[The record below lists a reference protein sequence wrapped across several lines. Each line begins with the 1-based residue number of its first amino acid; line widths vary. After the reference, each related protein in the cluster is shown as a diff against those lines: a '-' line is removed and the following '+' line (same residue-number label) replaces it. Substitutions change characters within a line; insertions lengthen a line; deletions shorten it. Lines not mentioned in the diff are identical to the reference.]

1 MDDSFFDQI
10 RIFNSNYAEDSIFL
24 VIKKRNWMEKL
35 TFFEI
40 ISYHSYRIHF
50 FNLMINL

>member
-24 VIKKRNWMEKL
+24 VIQKEDGK
-35 TFFEI
+35 
-40 ISYHSYRIHF
+40 
-50 FNLMINL
+50 INLFLKLFLTIRTVFIFLT

>member
-24 VIKKRNWMEKL
+24 VIQK
-35 TFFEI
+35 EI
-40 ISYHSYRIHF
+40 GWK
-50 FNLMINL
+50 N